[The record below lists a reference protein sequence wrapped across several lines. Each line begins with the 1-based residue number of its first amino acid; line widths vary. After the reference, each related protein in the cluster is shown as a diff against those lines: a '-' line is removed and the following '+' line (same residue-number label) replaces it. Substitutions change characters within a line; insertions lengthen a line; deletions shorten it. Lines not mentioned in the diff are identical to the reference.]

1 MLAEFITNRMT
12 ELGIRQ
18 HELAERSTLS
28 RQYVSDLVRGKRGA
42 RMSLRTQQKL
52 AQGLKV
58 SPKKIAD
65 CAAIADPKNAIADKG
80 NHDAC
85 QE

>member
-58 SPKKIAD
+58 SPQ
-65 CAAIADPKNAIADKG
+65 KNCGLCRNCGPEKRNCG
-80 NHDAC
+80 
-85 QE
+85 QGEP